1 MKEEATVVPIQEKKV
16 NFYGD
21 EIVAV
26 LVEVKGQR
34 QVYVPLRPLCE
45 FLGLSWSSQLQKV
58 KQDEVLVDAMSSVLF
73 SNTEV
78 GQRYTVVCLALEFLP
93 GWLFGIT
100 TSRVRADLQAKITR
114 YRRECY
120 RVLWQAFQ
128 TDIATM
134 ISTEGEEIS
143 SSTMELM
150 QIRDMGFAI
159 ARMAEQQLVQE
170 QKLIATNKRLDV
182 AGAIISRMDGR
193 LTEVERRLS
202 PPQYV
207 TDEMASEIMLAV
219 KALAEQLSRQDKS
232 KNHYQAV
239 YAEIYRRY
247 RAASYTQ
254 IRIEKYEDVMQ
265 FLADWQK
272 NRGEE

>member
-1 MKEEATVVPIQEKKV
+1 MKEEITVVSIQEKKV
-16 NFYGD
+16 DFYGD

-26 LVEVKGQR
+26 LAEVEGQR
-34 QVYVPLRPLCE
+34 QVYVPIKPLCDY
-45 FLGLSWSSQLQKV
+45 LGLAWSSQLQRLKR
-58 KQDEVLVDAMSSVLF
+58 DEVLADALNNVSLMDA
-73 SNTEV
+73 EV

-120 RVLWQAFQ
+120 RILWQAFQ

-134 ISTEGEEIS
+134 MSTEGEELP

-150 QIRDMGFAI
+150 QIRDMGLAI
-159 ARMAEQQLVQE
+159 ARMADQQLVQE

-182 AGAIISRMDGR
+182 AGAIITRMDGR

-207 TDEMASEIMLAV
+207 TDEMASDIMLAV
-219 KALAEQLSRQDKS
+219 KALAEQLSKHDKS

-272 NRGEE
+272 NIGEE